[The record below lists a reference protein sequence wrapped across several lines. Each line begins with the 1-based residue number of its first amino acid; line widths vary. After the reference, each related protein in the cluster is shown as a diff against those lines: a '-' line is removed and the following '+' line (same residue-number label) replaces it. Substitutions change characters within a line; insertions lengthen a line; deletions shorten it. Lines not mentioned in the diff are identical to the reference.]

1 MKKTTIIVCV
11 NHRANPNQPSCGA
24 RGSQAV
30 ATAIEDEINQY
41 QLNIQVER
49 IYCLGFCSQ
58 GPNLRIAP
66 EGRFIHHVQLADVP
80 NLIAEIASRQNN

>member
-1 MKKTTIIVCV
+1 MKKITIVVCI

-30 ATAIEDEINQY
+30 ATAIEDEIKHH
-41 QLNIQVER
+41 QLNMQVER
-49 IYCLGFCSQ
+49 IYCLGFCDR

-66 EGRFIHHVQLADVP
+66 EGRFIHDVQLADVP
-80 NLIAEIASRQNN
+80 NLIAEIASNRKN